1 MFSRNA
7 SQRGSGPAAL
17 FALIEA
23 PRHAFFPAEVA
34 RHPVRYSALFILPL
48 LFLSVCFVM
57 SQIDAPQNGA
67 AIDLL
72 PTEATI
78 VLLMGIAVF
87 PLRLVAVP
95 FLAYALIFVTGFSLK
110 LAMEPDYLPPGTSA
124 FAVGGVA
131 LLANAALAA
140 AAAFGGRAISR
151 WIGPSDTSADAVLAT
166 VTTLLFF
173 ALTCIAIPVTVWT
186 YPEAWT
192 TADFGEVSLTTVG
205 LIRALRIAFCSGV
218 LMLFLLD
225 VPSWP
230 DFRRALAVQP
240 LFLCGALAALT
251 GHALHPTLDI
261 NVMMLIVALLLPG
274 YAAILAAI
282 MGLSLY
288 VALTGAGLVQ
298 VPIINREVAAL
309 EAFSLILMI
318 ITFFVLLVR
327 HQMHLQG
334 GRNRETMS
342 RVERVHAFARIGYFV
357 FDVSRAR
364 VHGDEVAAGML
375 GTAAQFDAN
384 EFIER
389 VRPADRAGLV
399 RVMADR
405 SPDATLTAFSVAPG
419 TVWDEGAEGIRH
431 VAIYSWYEKLWDGR
445 TIAYGALLDRTD
457 EHNRAAALGKALADL
472 SEQQNRQTQLFS
484 IVSHEIRTPASVVSM
499 LVEEMDAGATWAEM
513 GPRLKAV
520 SEQLL
525 SVLADMRQTVRPE
538 ENLPIRMETFRPQDL
553 AETVR
558 NTFLLMAEARGIDLV
573 LNLSTGADED
583 RVTDRVRLI
592 QILSNLV
599 KNALIHA
606 ECRRITISYAEEVRD
621 GMVMAQ
627 WRVSDDGRGIPVAER
642 ARLFLPF
649 SRLNGTQHARVDGSG
664 LGLYVSK
671 TSIELLGGSVEYRDT
686 VPHGS
691 DFVIRVP
698 EGRGAAPVPKA
709 KVDAAKVAAGFRK
722 VLVVEDSDLIGE
734 LLVARLQRLVPMV
747 IWARSGL
754 EGLELQAKE
763 RPDLI
768 LTDLFMPKM
777 GGDEMTAALRAQGV
791 VTPIIGMTAAAIG
804 AERTTFEEAG
814 TDFVLTKPVS
824 TAQLI
829 EALARLTA
837 PTDAVQCD

>member
-1 MFSRNA
+1 MFIRNA
-7 SQRGSGPAAL
+7 SNRGSGPAAL

-48 LFLSVCFVM
+48 LVLTVCFVM
-57 SQIDAPQNGA
+57 AQIDAPQNGA
-67 AIDLL
+67 AVDLL

-78 VLLMGIAVF
+78 VLMMGLAVF
-87 PLRLVAVP
+87 PLRLIAVP
-95 FLAYALIFVTGFSLK
+95 LLAYALVFVVGFGMK
-110 LAMEPDYLPPGTSA
+110 LALEPGYLPPGTSPWV
-124 FAVGGVA
+124 VGGVA
-131 LLANAALAA
+131 LLANGVIAA
-140 AAAFGGRAISR
+140 AAAFGGRAASR
-151 WIGPSDTSADAVLAT
+151 WARQSDTRSDAVLAT
-166 VTTLLFF
+166 VTILLFF
-173 ALTCIAIPVTVWT
+173 ALACGAITVAVGA
-186 YPEAWT
+186 YPESWKA
-192 TADFGEVSLTTVG
+192 ADFGEIGLTG
-205 LIRALRIAFCSGV
+205 AGIIRALRIAFCAGV

-240 LFLCGALAALT
+240 LFFVGALAAIT
-251 GHALHPTLDI
+251 GHALHPTVDI
-261 NVMMLIVALLLPG
+261 NVLMLAVALLLPG

-288 VALTGAGLVQ
+288 VALTGAGLAQ
-298 VPIINREVAAL
+298 VPIASQEIAAL
-309 EAFSLILMI
+309 EVLSLILMVMN
-318 ITFFVLLVR
+318 FFILLVR
-327 HQMHLQG
+327 HQMHLQS
-334 GRNRETMS
+334 GRNRETFG
-342 RVERVHAFARIGYFV
+342 RVERVHAFASIGYFV

-364 VHGDEVAAGML
+364 VHLDEVAASML
-375 GTAAQFDAN
+375 GTGSQFDAN

-389 VRPADRAGLV
+389 VRPADRPNLV

-405 SPDATLTAFSVAPG
+405 SREATLTAFSLSPG
-419 TVWDEGAEGIRH
+419 PLWDEGAEGIRH
-431 VAIYSWYEKLWDGR
+431 VAIYSWYECLWDGR

-457 EHNRAAALGKALADL
+457 EHNRATALGKALADL

-499 LVEEMDAGATWAEM
+499 LVEEMDAGATWTEM

-538 ENLPIRMETFRPQDL
+538 ENLPIRMETFRPQEL

-558 NTFLLMAEARGIDLV
+558 NTFLLMAEARGVDLV
-573 LNLSTGADED
+573 LNLSAEADQE

-592 QILSNLV
+592 QVLSNLV

-606 ECRRITISYAEEVRD
+606 ECRRITISYAEDLRD
-621 GMVMAQ
+621 GSVMAQ
-627 WRVSDDGRGIPVAER
+627 WRVTDDGRGISPVER

-649 SRLNGTQHARVDGSG
+649 SRLAGTQHARVDGSG

-671 TSIELLGGSVEYRDT
+671 TSIELLGGSVEYRDA

-691 DFVIRVP
+691 DFVITVP
-698 EGRGAAPVPKA
+698 EGRGATPVPVA
-709 KVDAAKVAAGFRK
+709 KVDAASVAAGFRK

-734 LLVARLQRLVPMV
+734 LLVARLQRLVPTV

-754 EGLELQAKE
+754 EGLEMQAKE
-763 RPDLI
+763 RPDVI

-777 GGDEMTAALRAQGV
+777 GGDEMTATLRAQGV
-791 VTPIIGMTAAAIG
+791 ATPIIGMTAAAIG
-804 AERTTFEEAG
+804 DERTTFEQAG

-824 TAQLI
+824 TAQLM
-829 EALARLTA
+829 EALSRLSA
-837 PTDAVQCD
+837 PADPA